1 MGLLESIGFGNKTSL
16 GTSTELPVIFP
27 LAVAQ
32 SDFVT
37 NDLQNIYER
46 ILTDVLERTQ
56 GLPEKFQPHL
66 FDNCL
71 AGEQDFG
78 VVTMLAKAM
87 SIKGDLVVIY
97 DSGTDVLRKP
107 TAEEDR
113 QIKASI
119 KDGKTELPKGALSV
133 SFKDYKRTDMLK
145 IYSVFEY
152 LAISG
157 LNKNMNL
164 ANAVQIKVDQLRA
177 SVGKSDAD
185 AVIAQAKAIADALNK
200 GLGVMIDAKDILDML
215 KPDLTATNSVVDFI
229 NQKRSFYLGLPS
241 SWITGLAKNSMGDTG
256 EGNAKEVER
265 GLKAYFFSIVKPV
278 LKALFDAN
286 VTFKSDDFRQ
296 MSTAL
301 DVLRTMESTSEEFMS
316 AESKLKTVNKAFG
329 FPEDTK
335 GGPAPTP
342 VAPAAA
348 VVPANGGQNANA

>member
-1 MGLLESIGFGNKTSL
+1 MGLLESIGFGNKTST
-16 GTSTELPVIFP
+16 GTSTELPAIFP
-27 LAVAQ
+27 LAITQDA
-32 SDFVT
+32 FVT
-37 NDLQNIYER
+37 SDLQNIYER

-56 GLPEKFQPHL
+56 GLPEKYAPHL

-87 SIKGDLVVIY
+87 SIKGDLTVIY
-97 DSGTDVLRKP
+97 DSGTDLLRKP
-107 TAEEDR
+107 TSEEDR
-113 QIKASI
+113 LIKTAI
-119 KDGKTELPKGALSV
+119 RDGKTELPKGALSV
-133 SFKDYKRTDMLK
+133 SFKTYTRTDMLK

-152 LAISG
+152 LAIAG

-177 SVGKSDAD
+177 SVGKVDAD

-200 GLGVMIDAKDILDML
+200 GLGVMIDSKDILDML
-215 KPDLTATNSVVDFI
+215 KPDLTATNATVDFI

-256 EGNAKEVER
+256 EGNSREVER

-278 LKALFDAN
+278 LKALFDAD

-301 DVLRTMESTSEEFMS
+301 EVLRTVELVSEEYMS
-316 AESKLKTVNKAFG
+316 TESKLKLVNKAFG
-329 FPEDTK
+329 LPEGTK
-335 GGPAPTP
+335 GGPAPT
-342 VAPAAA
+342 APQI
-348 VVPANGGQNANA
+348 PAPGGQNANVQ